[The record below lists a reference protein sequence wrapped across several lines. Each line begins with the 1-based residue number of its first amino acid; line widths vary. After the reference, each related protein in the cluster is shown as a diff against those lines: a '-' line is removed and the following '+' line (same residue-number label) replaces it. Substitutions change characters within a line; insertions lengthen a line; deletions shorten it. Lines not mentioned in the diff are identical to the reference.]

1 METPENENSNTQ
13 KSDMTVPIGAKGT
26 VIGTEKIKPVD
37 WSQEGKLFAKRAKV
51 FPKRVKG
58 FYRSAKWAMMA
69 VLLGIYYLTPWL
81 RWDRGPFMP
90 DQGVLV
96 DLPGRRFYFFMVEIW
111 PNEVYYI
118 TGLLLLAAIG
128 LFLITAVWG
137 RMWCAWGCPQTVW
150 TDLYMLVE
158 RKVEGDRNARMKLD
172 AAKWTFDKIWKRVL
186 KHSIWIL
193 IAMGTGGAWVF
204 YFMDAPTLAAQ
215 LAMGTA
221 PYEAYI
227 TIAFLTFTTYLM
239 AGHAREQVCTYA
251 CPYARFQSVMIDK
264 DSCIITYKADRGEK
278 RGKAKRGA
286 SFEGRGHCI
295 DCTQC
300 VAVCPMGID
309 IRKGMQIE
317 CINCGLCADA
327 CDHVMDLMNLPHGLI
342 GHDSEANVERRSQ
355 GLPNKRVLWRPRT
368 VIYSVIMVAA
378 ASLMLFT
385 LIMRPVVDSA
395 VQRDRNPV
403 FVLLSNGDIRNGFT
417 LKVMNKLYQHRTY
430 QLSVEGLDDA
440 TITVVGVHADE
451 EGRWLVTVNPDDIG
465 HFRVLVSTHK
475 ASLEGSNTPFGIRIV
490 DVENGN
496 TVLQSTAFKG
506 PNAS

>member
-1 METPENENSNTQ
+1 METPEDKKKIDPKSN
-13 KSDMTVPIGAKGT
+13 MTVPIGAQGT
-26 VIGTEKIKPVD
+26 VIGAEDIQPVD
-37 WSQEGKLFAKRAKV
+37 WTQERNLFAARRKV

-58 FYRSAKWAMMA
+58 FYRSAKWAVMGI
-69 VLLGIYYLTPWL
+69 LLGIYYLMPWM

-90 DQGVLV
+90 DQAVLL
-96 DLPGRRFYFFMVEIW
+96 DIPGRRFYFFMIEIW

-118 TGLLLLAAIG
+118 TGLLFLAAIG

-158 RKVEGDRNARMKLD
+158 RKVEGDRNARMKMD
-172 AAKWTFDKIWKRVL
+172 KAPWTLNKIWKRVI
-186 KHSIWIL
+186 KHAIWVL

-204 YFMDAPTLAAQ
+204 YFMDAPLLAGQ
-215 LAMGTA
+215 LVMGTA
-221 PYEAYI
+221 PYEAYV
-227 TIAFLTFTTYLM
+227 TIGFLTFTTYLM
-239 AGHAREQVCTYA
+239 AGHAREQICTYA
-251 CPYARFQSVMIDK
+251 CPYSRFQSVIIDK
-264 DSCIITYKADRGEK
+264 DSCVITYNADRGEK
-278 RGKAKRGA
+278 RGKAKRGS

-327 CDHVMDLMNLPHGLI
+327 CDHVMDLMNLPRGLV
-342 GHDSEANVERRSQ
+342 GHDSEANVERRSK
-355 GLPNKRVLWRPRT
+355 GEPNKRVLWRPRT
-368 VIYSVIMVAA
+368 VIYSVIMVVA
-378 ASLMLFT
+378 ASFMTYT
-385 LIMRPVVDSA
+385 LLTRPVVDSA

-417 LKVMNKLYQHRTY
+417 LKVMNKLYEHRDFH
-430 QLSVEGLDDA
+430 LSVEGIDNA
-440 TITVVGVHADE
+440 RVSVVGAQPDA
-451 EGRWLVTVNPDDIG
+451 EGRLVVTVNPDDIG
-465 HFRVLVSTHK
+465 HFRVLVAAPK
-475 ASLEGSNTPFGIRIV
+475 ANLTGSNTPFGFRII

-496 TVLQSTAFKG
+496 QVLQSTAFKG
-506 PNAS
+506 PQVR